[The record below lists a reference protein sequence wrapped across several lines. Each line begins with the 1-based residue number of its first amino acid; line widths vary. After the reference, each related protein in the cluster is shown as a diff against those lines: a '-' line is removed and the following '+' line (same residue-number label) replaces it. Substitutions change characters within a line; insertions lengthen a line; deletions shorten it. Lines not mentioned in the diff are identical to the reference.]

1 MPIVLYLSQRPTKAD
16 GEYTGKSSLR
26 FSKSWSP
33 ETTIEVLIA
42 ASAGHAPAFIKL
54 RKVARA
60 ELRKGMTVRWER
72 AEERARKATS
82 RS

>member
-33 ETTIEVLIA
+33 GTTIKVLIA
-42 ASAGHAPAFIKL
+42 ASADMHLHLSNFAKSLAPNCGWA
-54 RKVARA
+54 
-60 ELRKGMTVRWER
+60 
-72 AEERARKATS
+72 
-82 RS
+82 